1 MLVVVTFWLFIIIVR
16 IRMSGQLPLFKY
28 LQLKPAKKLRVAED
42 AIDLVITESVHRD
55 VQMYV

>member
-1 MLVVVTFWLFIIIVR
+1 MVTFWLFIIIVR
-16 IRMSGQLPLFKY
+16 IRMSGQLSLFKY